1 MIDTSR
7 RSRTDQ
13 FNELI
18 LNHITNRENSCFAI
32 LTRTQHD
39 NDSNTILS
47 YEIAWANSMF
57 GKVFE
62 VRSDGTFQSLKLK
75 MFKECMTL
83 EPNAKWT
90 SLIEIVDNLW
100 RSKTKKGS
108 LFEIKS
114 KIKISEEPLGSEWSR
129 IADSS
134 FLNQVIITNIF
145 NIRLSKGQS
154 VNGTAFAVL

>member
-1 MIDTSR
+1 
-7 RSRTDQ
+7 
-13 FNELI
+13 
-18 LNHITNRENSCFAI
+18 
-32 LTRTQHD
+32 
-39 NDSNTILS
+39 
-47 YEIAWANSMF
+47 MF

-75 MFKECMTL
+75 MFKECLSL

-134 FLNQVIITNIF
+134 FLN
-145 NIRLSKGQS
+145 
-154 VNGTAFAVL
+154 